1 MEQEIEKILASIE
14 HKELSSIKSYE
25 EINYIRNTV
34 LDDVFNDFMDYP
46 KNGDNR
52 EEYKRILKED
62 ECMYIDYKELE
73 KNDEIYYLDYFVFY
87 NIKLVRARVTSVYED
102 RGYLNVC
109 IDSEEA
115 YRSIK
120 LDSIIFKVLSD
131 EDKAKIS
138 LVEIINS

>member
-1 MEQEIEKILASIE
+1 MEQEIENILASIE
-14 HKELSSIKSYE
+14 HKDLSSIKSYD
-25 EINYIRNTV
+25 EINYIRNKV
-34 LDDVFNDFMDYP
+34 IDDVFNDFMDYS
-46 KNGDNR
+46 KNGENR
-52 EEYKRILKED
+52 DEYKRILKED
-62 ECMYIDYKELE
+62 ECMYIDYKDLE

-87 NIKLVRARVTSVYED
+87 NIKLVRARVTNIYED